1 MHNKIVKVAALA
13 LGIAFTGT
21 VSAWSSPVMSFVAAG
36 GNDAIPIAKKKKTA
50 NRGPVLLGRVEDIDR
65 RERKAVNRRGGKLVG
80 RVPTK
85 GRTQQ
90 NDGFNRFMQGFAL
103 GTVQAL
109 AGAGGASGGCGI
121 DVTTPNP
128 TGCGTHMGNGGGNN
142 GLRPPYQC
150 PVNGRIITTNTF
162 RAGCWMVRQNN
173 TTIHMGR

>member
-1 MHNKIVKVAALA
+1 MSNALAMLAVTCGLLFTSTGAATAAPLMPALAEAGTDVVPVAKKRKKVA
-13 LGIAFTGT
+13 
-21 VSAWSSPVMSFVAAG
+21 S
-36 GNDAIPIAKKKKTA
+36 
-50 NRGPVLLGRVEDIDR
+50 RGPVLLGRVTDIDR
-65 RERKAVNRRGGKLVG
+65 RERMAKNQRGGKLVG

-85 GRTQQ
+85 DRTQQ
-90 NDGFNRFMQGFAL
+90 NDALNRFMQGFAA

-109 AGAGGASGGCGI
+109 TGVGGAGGGCGI

-128 TGCGTHMGNGGGNN
+128 TGCGTRMGGNGGSN

-150 PVNGRIITTNTF
+150 IVNGRTITTNTF